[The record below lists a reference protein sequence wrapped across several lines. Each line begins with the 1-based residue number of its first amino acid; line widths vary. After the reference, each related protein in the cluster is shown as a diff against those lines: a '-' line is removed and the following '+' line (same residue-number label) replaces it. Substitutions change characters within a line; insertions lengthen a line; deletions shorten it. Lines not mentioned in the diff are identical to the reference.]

1 MLPLVERGA
10 GLTPGA
16 VLLPGVAGFMDAMQ
30 DGEGADLWQPIRGV
44 TQAALQGRERPGGRA
59 IFLEQGTASQFLLDA
74 RALCRAIA
82 AGMAAARQIVQ
93 GGQSALIEATD
104 QTRHS

>member
-44 TQAALQGRERPGGRA
+44 TQAALQGRERPGGGA
-59 IFLEQGTASQFLLDA
+59 IFLEQGTASQFLLDT
-74 RALCRAIA
+74 RALSSHSGGDGRCEANRPGRPVRA
-82 AGMAAARQIVQ
+82 
-93 GGQSALIEATD
+93 
-104 QTRHS
+104 H